1 MRKAFALA
9 VAILAANGLFATGTL
24 RLMSYNVCH
33 CKGFDDRRVDCTR
46 TAAAILKERPDF
58 VGLQEVDVGVK
69 RSGMIDEPVE
79 LGRLAGYHATFA
91 KAIDYRGGE
100 YGVAVLSREKPL
112 SVQRIPIPAP
122 EPRILLMCEFTNCW
136 FGTTH
141 LDSRTIR
148 GAPAPSHVMA
158 VPTISNIVVKCGVG
172 GKPVFLT
179 GDWNATPRSEF
190 VARMRRFLSILN
202 DVKHP
207 TNGRQTRCIDYV
219 AVDSANADKV
229 SVKESH
235 VIHECL
241 ASDHKPVIVALEIK
255 RHQPSERIRHDAFR
269 RGAQAALQM
278 LTGVFGRR

>member
-1 MRKAFALA
+1 MRNALVLA
-9 VAILAANGLFATGTL
+9 AAILAANGLFATGTL

-33 CKGFDDRRVDCTR
+33 CKGMDGRVDCAR

-58 VGLQEVDVGVK
+58 VGLQEVDVGVG

-79 LGRLAGYHATFA
+79 LGRLTGYHATFA
-91 KAIDYRGGE
+91 KAIDYCGGE

-122 EPRILLMCEFTNCW
+122 EPRVLLMCEFTNCW

-141 LDSRTIR
+141 LDSRTTK

-158 VPTISNIVVKCGVG
+158 VPSISNIVVKCAAE

-179 GDWNATPRSEF
+179 GDWNAAPHSEL
-190 VARMRRFLSILN
+190 VTKMRGFLTILN
-202 DVKHP
+202 DVDRP

-219 AVDSANADKV
+219 TVDSAHADKV
-229 SVKESH
+229 SVKERH
-235 VIHECL
+235 VMQECL
-241 ASDHKPVIVALEIK
+241 ASDHRPVIVALANCW
-255 RHQPSERIRHDAFR
+255 RD
-269 RGAQAALQM
+269 
-278 LTGVFGRR
+278 